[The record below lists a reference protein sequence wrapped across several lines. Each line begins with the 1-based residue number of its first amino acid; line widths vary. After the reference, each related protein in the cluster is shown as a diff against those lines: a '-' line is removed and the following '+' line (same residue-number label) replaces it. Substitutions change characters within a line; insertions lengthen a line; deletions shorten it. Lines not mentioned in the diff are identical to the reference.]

1 MNNIKKLLEGVEVEW
16 KPLAY
21 SEYGVAEL
29 SRGRVMSKEY
39 LINNAGEYPVYS
51 SQTAN
56 NGEIGKIRTF
66 DYDGEYVTWT
76 TDGANA
82 GTVFHRTKKFSITNV
97 CGLIRIKNTKVLNYK
112 FLFYWLSIEAK
123 KYVYSGMGNP
133 KLMSNQ
139 IAKIPIPIPPLE
151 IQQEIVRILDSF
163 SMLTAELQAEL
174 QARKSQYEYYRNQLL
189 AYPMEESDQSSLRS
203 NRSATSIQN
212 SDNSTQPL
220 STLNPHTGNSVLQP
234 RGKVEWKMLGEI
246 GTFIRGN
253 GLQKKDFMENGVP
266 CIHYGQIYTH
276 YGTFATKTKSFVSK
290 ETANK
295 CKKAH
300 KGDLIIASTSE
311 NVEDVGKTV
320 AWLGDDDVA
329 ISNHTFIYSH
339 NQNPKYLAYLFQT
352 QAFLKYKKT
361 KVVGVKVIDI
371 PQKALESFCIPIPPL
386 EEQERIVSIL
396 DKFDT
401 LTTSL
406 TEGLPK
412 EIELRQKQYEY
423 YRNMLL
429 SFPKNNINLN
439 SATL

>member
-203 NRSATSIQN
+203 NRSATSIHN

-429 SFPKNNINLN
+429 SFPKNNIK
-439 SATL
+439 A

>member
-234 RGKVEWKMLGEI
+234 WGKVEWKMLGEI

-429 SFPKNNINLN
+429 SFPKNNIK
-439 SATL
+439 A

>member
-386 EEQERIVSIL
+386 EEQECIVSIL

-429 SFPKNNINLN
+429 SFPKNNIK
-439 SATL
+439 A

>member
-189 AYPMEESDQSSLRS
+189 AYPMEESDESSLRS

-429 SFPKNNINLN
+429 SFPKNNIK
-439 SATL
+439 A